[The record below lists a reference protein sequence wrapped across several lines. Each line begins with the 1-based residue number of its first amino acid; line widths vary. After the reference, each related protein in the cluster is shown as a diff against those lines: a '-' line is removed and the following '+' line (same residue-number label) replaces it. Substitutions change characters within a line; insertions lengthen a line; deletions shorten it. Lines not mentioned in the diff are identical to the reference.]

1 MSLIILYTATALVFL
16 ALDVVMLKRVLHPL
30 FSKHIGHLMLDAPKM
45 GAAGVFYLLYVAGIV
60 FFVALPAA
68 NGGSI
73 FQAFIAGLIL
83 GAMAYGTYEF
93 TNFATLRAW
102 SPTMVMIDVTWGAIL
117 TGISAWAGVVITRA
131 IFV

>member
-1 MSLIILYTATALVFL
+1 MSLLILYLATALVFL

-30 FSKHIGHLMLDAPKM
+30 FSKHIGHMLLDAPKM

-68 NGGSI
+68 NGGSM
-73 FQAFIAGLIL
+73 FQAFIAGLVL

-93 TNFATLRAW
+93 TNFASLKGGR
-102 SPTMVMIDVTWGAIL
+102 
-117 TGISAWAGVVITRA
+117 R
-131 IFV
+131 

>member
-30 FSKHIGHLMLDAPKM
+30 FSKHIGHMMLDAPKM
-45 GAAGVFYLLYVAGIV
+45 GAAGIFYLLYVAGIV

-68 NGGSI
+68 NGGSML
-73 FQAFIAGLIL
+73 QAFVAGLIL

-102 SPTMVMIDVTWGAIL
+102 SPTMVMIDVTWGAAL
-117 TGISAWAGVVITRA
+117 TGISAWAGVVITRTV
-131 IFV
+131 FG

>member
-1 MSLIILYTATALVFL
+1 M
-16 ALDVVMLKRVLHPL
+16 
-30 FSKHIGHLMLDAPKM
+30 MLDAPRM

-73 FQAFIAGLIL
+73 LRAFTAGLVL

-93 TNFATLRAW
+93 TNFATLKGWRRR
-102 SPTMVMIDVTWGAIL
+102 MVAIDLSWGALL
-117 TGISAWAGVVITRA
+117 TALSAVGGVWIHS
-131 IFV
+131 IFT